1 MNNNNNFT
9 NDNGDVPNDN
19 DAWTGTEN
27 QHDFGKKKTGGLTTE
42 VLLHDSSREYRDYV
56 DRKFSWNATNNNR
69 GATHRRRMPTGQY
82 IQLQPGEYT
91 ANNNPLN
98 HQTPPQWA
106 YSDDGILRR
115 VIHMG
120 KQELQGTSDVPHP
133 DWVEQMVNSPMFNTP
148 NDTGEHTGPNNEPL
162 QFRRHIIQNLRT
174 YSLIDRKNGNTYRVT
189 RVAKPPRRGTNNKA
203 KGRVMCELLGIPN
216 HSIIIVDTDQMLS
229 RQFKTNSSNDNTWD
243 RDFHLYLF
251 SNPIVNADTA
261 TAKPMIHSSSIF
273 NNYVGITIKAVISNK
288 SITVK
293 GQNNDIRMNF
303 DIKNMP
309 NGATINQAN
318 QTWTPQGNNWADND
332 FAEENNITTI
342 ENCKA
347 NNNITKMKV
356 SAFKLR
362 SGGHM
367 KAPPT
372 GTHEMQE
379 FNRNILCLAR
389 KRGGDLFQGWL
400 AKNLSRPNLGIT
412 NVKVCMD
419 TGTATDLV
427 KADLSAREN
436 EPGYC
441 PSFDLRDNAAPWN
454 QDANGNYRAPNVIH
468 DTGDY
473 PHLAWCLENGLN
485 VLFGANGT
493 KNFFY
498 FHRTN

>member
-1 MNNNNNFT
+1 MDNNNNFT
-9 NDNGDVPNDN
+9 NDNEDEPNDN

-27 QHDFGKKKTGGLTTE
+27 QHDFGKRKTGGLTTD
-42 VLLHDSSREYRDYV
+42 VLLDQESQEYRDYV

-69 GATHRRRMPTGQY
+69 GATHTRMMPTGQY
-82 IQLQPGEYT
+82 IQVRQGEYT
-91 ANNNPLN
+91 TNNNPLN

-120 KQELQGTSDVPHP
+120 KQELQGTSNVPHP
-133 DWVEQMVNSPMFNTP
+133 GWVEQMVNSPMVNTP
-148 NDTGEHTGPNNEPL
+148 NDTGEHIGPNNEPL
-162 QFRRHIIQNLRT
+162 QFRRHIIENLLT
-174 YSLIDRKNGNTYRVT
+174 YSFDNRKDGKRYRVT
-189 RVAKPPRRGTNNKA
+189 RVAKPPRRGANNKT
-203 KGRVMCELLGIPN
+203 KGRVMCELLEIPN

-229 RQFKTNSSNDNTWD
+229 KQFKTNSSNNNNWD
-243 RDFHLYLF
+243 REFHLYIF

-273 NNYVGITIKAVISNK
+273 NDYVGITIKAVLSNK
-288 SITVK
+288 SILVK
-293 GQNNDIRMNF
+293 GQNNDIKMNF

-318 QTWTPQGNNWADND
+318 QDWIPQGDNWADDD
-332 FAEENNITTI
+332 FAVVNNITKI
-342 ENCKA
+342 VNCKA
-347 NNNITKMKV
+347 NNNISKMKV

-362 SGGHM
+362 SGDHM
-367 KAPPT
+367 KAPPDDT
-372 GTHEMQE
+372 RTHDKQE

-400 AKNLSRPNLGIT
+400 AKNLFRPNLEIT
-412 NVKVCMD
+412 NVRVCMD
-419 TGTATDLV
+419 IGDATDLV
-427 KADLSAREN
+427 KADLSARDG

-441 PSFDLRDNAAPWN
+441 PSFGLNADDAPWN
-454 QDANGNYRAPNVIH
+454 VAGGPNVIH

-485 VLFGANGT
+485 VLFGATGT